1 MANLAIGV
9 PQILSIVTIGLAI
22 LIFVLQIEEE
32 RHHDSIGLEDHVL
45 VAAFGAN
52 ILSFILVWFV
62 AGSPADLG
70 SDWIVTFSLHTFIS
84 GILHLVFLI
93 MEAETRE
100 PKVEV
105 EGSGNIGTTL
115 HPQTVAAI
123 VFTAVNAPLLLF
135 LSGWFYLDQLLS
147 LKDNMKRLLCFISLI
162 LTITSLTCWLV
173 YEEESEIAHDLWFH
187 GIIIAGSLAAALAC
201 FDGLFNKPADAL
213 NFASSFSFNALIGA
227 CLLAIYFIGAAVD
240 IEISAQ
246 NDVLLVSIILAAINA
261 VILFYMGYVG
271 DAKQGVRGLDKINML
286 ILGIALLTVL
296 QFSIA
301 MGVQQENHQGVAF
314 VGSITWQHSILC
326 LAASSVFIAIFFH
339 FVSPDHNARG
349 IHIFLAFVS
358 YVVFFIADCV
368 EASQNKTNIDDDNKD
383 DRLAYRVR
391 ITALIAAAALC
402 LLLGVTTVLTFP
414 HVRDIRVAAE
424 TEAETAAEPPAGS
437 SSESEAEA

>member
-32 RHHDSIGLEDHVL
+32 RHHDSIGIEDHVL

-52 ILSFILVWFV
+52 VLSFILVWFV

-70 SDWIVTFSLHTFIS
+70 SDWVVTFSLHTFIS
-84 GILHLVFLI
+84 GILHLIFLI
-93 MEAETRE
+93 MEAETRPE
-100 PKVEV
+100 KPEV
-105 EGSGNIGTTL
+105 EGSGNTGTTL
-115 HPQTVAAI
+115 HAQTVAAI
-123 VFTAVNAPLLLF
+123 VFASINAPILLL
-135 LSGWFYLDQLLS
+135 LSGWFYLSELMS
-147 LKDNMKRLLCFISLI
+147 LKDNMKRLLCFISFI

-173 YEEESEIAHDLWFH
+173 YEAGSPDAHSLWFH

-201 FDGLFNKPADAL
+201 LDGLFNKPADAL

-227 CLLAIYFIGAAVD
+227 ILLAIYFIGAAVD

-246 NDVLLVSIILAAINA
+246 NDVLLVSIILAALNS

-286 ILGIALLTVL
+286 ILGIALLCVL

-339 FVSPDHNARG
+339 FVCPDHNARG

-358 YVVFFIADCV
+358 YIVFFIADCV
-368 EASQNKTNIDDDNKD
+368 EASQNKLNIDDDVKE

-414 HVRDIRVAAE
+414 HVRDLKVAAAE
-424 TEAETAAEPPAGS
+424 EETAAEPPANS
-437 SSESEAEA
+437 SSESEAQP